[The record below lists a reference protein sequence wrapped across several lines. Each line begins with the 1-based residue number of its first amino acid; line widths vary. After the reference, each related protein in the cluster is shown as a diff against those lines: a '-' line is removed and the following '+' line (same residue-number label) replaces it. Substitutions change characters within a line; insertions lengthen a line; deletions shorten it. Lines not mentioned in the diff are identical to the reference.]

1 LRYLAVITG
10 PAEFCI
16 TTQPVISMKKACIL
30 FCFFLSGIMVLHA
43 QDKSQLEKEREDLRK
58 EMQELQGAYDQLK
71 GKKKQALGQLSLVQ
85 RKLSLQ
91 DRYVSTINREIR
103 NIDDDI
109 YISALEIIKLQ
120 RQLDTLKK
128 QYSRSIVYAYKNRST
143 FDYLNFIF
151 SAGSFND
158 ALKRVQYLKSYRAFR
173 EQQVLNI
180 VQTQKMIEDRKREQL
195 VNKTQK
201 NNALKDQAKQLSELA
216 EQKKEKDKVMNEIR
230 SQEKDFKKQLA
241 EKKKKDSQIKN
252 AITAIVRREIDEA
265 RKKAEA
271 DAKAKAAAAAA
282 AKKAAPPPTKTPDV
296 AKTDNTNPTTSVTRK
311 PEEPKVAKSF
321 LDYSASDIEL
331 NNSFEKNKGKLPW
344 PVEKGF
350 VSMVFGRNK
359 IDNLVFD
366 NPGITITTPSAG
378 VSVKSVFNGEVA
390 AINNLGDAMMITIRH
405 GKYFTVYS
413 NLSSVS
419 VSKNDQI
426 STGQVIG
433 KAAAAEDGD
442 GGQVDMILMI
452 EKNNVNPQPWLHK

>member
-1 LRYLAVITG
+1 
-10 PAEFCI
+10 
-16 TTQPVISMKKACIL
+16 MKKACIL
-30 FCFFLSGIMVLHA
+30 FCFLLPGILVLHA
-43 QDKSQLEKEREDLRK
+43 QVQDKSQLEREREELKR

-85 RKLSLQ
+85 RKLALQ
-91 DRYVSTINREIR
+91 DKYVSTINRQLR
-103 NIDDDI
+103 SIDDEI
-109 YISALEIIKLQ
+109 YIGAVEIIKLQ

-151 SAGSFND
+151 SSGSFND

-180 VQTQKMIEDRKREQL
+180 VQTQKMIEDKKREQL
-195 VNKTQK
+195 ASKAEK
-201 NNALKDQAKQLSELA
+201 SGALKDQAKQLAELSD
-216 EQKKEKDKVMNEIR
+216 QKKEKDKVVNEIR
-230 SQEKDFKKQLA
+230 SQEKDYKKQLA
-241 EKKKKDSQIKN
+241 DKKKRDGQIKN
-252 AITAIVRREIDEA
+252 AITAIVRREIEEA

-282 AKKAAPPPTKTPDV
+282 AKKATTAPAKTTEV
-296 AKTDNTNPTTSVTRK
+296 AKTDNSNAPVTSVTRK
-311 PEEPKVAKSF
+311 PEEPKVTKSF

-344 PVEKGF
+344 PVDKGF

-359 IDNLVFD
+359 IDGLTFD

-378 VSVKSVFNGEVA
+378 SVVKSVFNGEVA
-390 AINNLGDAMMITIRH
+390 AVNNLGDAMMVTIRH

-413 NLSSVS
+413 NLASVS

-433 KAAAAEDGD
+433 KAAAAEEGD